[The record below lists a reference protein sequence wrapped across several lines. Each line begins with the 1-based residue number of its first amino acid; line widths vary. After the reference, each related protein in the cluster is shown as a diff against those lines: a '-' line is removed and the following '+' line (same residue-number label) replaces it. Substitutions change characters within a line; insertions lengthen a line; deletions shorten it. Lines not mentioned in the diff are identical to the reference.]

1 MLLGVRWVR
10 KRVAEMVVHSGGLER
25 DPGRR
30 ISQARKVVGVER
42 KGRKRG
48 GRAVWSLRGVDEH
61 AGGSSTSWR
70 ARVAKQLRG

>member
-1 MLLGVRWVR
+1 MAEFLAEMLV
-10 KRVAEMVVHSGGLER
+10 RVAWKGIKGGEFH
-25 DPGRR
+25 RR
-30 ISQARKVVGVER
+30 SKVVGVER

-70 ARVAKQLRG
+70 ARAAKQLRG